1 MQWLTRT
8 AEENLNDFSFA
19 AEGLAEQEAYN
30 AHLSKSGHVPEHL
43 PAGVTHMHDAVEV
56 QVPEVEEN
64 YFPSEEERRT
74 LRRVPEKL
82 SMAAFA
88 IGVCELAE
96 RFSYYG
102 VTQVFTNYI
111 SNPIPL
117 VDGHYSN
124 TGAAKN
130 EHKSGALGRG
140 SQVANGLVTFNQ
152 FWCYVTPLLGAWVA
166 DAHLGRFNTLCV
178 GVAIAMIGH
187 IILIVSGVPALLPN
201 DPSESSDRAIACFAV
216 AIVIMGIGTGFFK
229 SNCSTLIAEQSKI
242 KEQTVIKLKS
252 GEKVIVDPALTIARI
267 YLWFYLMINIGSFCG
282 ELSMVYAEKYV
293 GYWLS
298 YMLPTL
304 VFIIPIPV
312 LWFGRNY
319 YVKLPPD
326 GSVLERAL
334 KAWGLAI
341 RTNWTWNLSTFVK
354 RCKSSTFWDPAKP
367 SHLAESERKPW
378 MVYEDHWIDELSRG
392 IKACA
397 VFVLFPFY
405 WLCYNQIINNLII
418 QANQMDLGSAPSEI
432 VSLLDP
438 IFIIV
443 FVFVFNM
450 GLYPL
455 LDYLRIPFTPIKRI
469 AIDFFFA
476 SFAMVWSAVLQHYIY
491 KQNPCGD
498 RVGDAGVTI
507 NGLDCG
513 TQYAS
518 MTVWIQ
524 SGAYILMAIS
534 ELFASVTSMEI
545 AMLMAPK
552 NMRSIVMAI
561 SLFTTAIAA
570 AIGEAFTALSR
581 NPLFVVN
588 YALFAGLSFAG
599 GILFYM
605 VFYSLD
611 RRQEQLNLLSQ
622 EGYMQNA
629 SSDEKSEKREDTS
642 VQKNETQTDSLA
654 PSLSSA

>member
-1 MQWLTRT
+1 MTGD
-8 AEENLNDFSFA
+8 AIA
-19 AEGLAEQEAYN
+19 AEGLTEQEIFN
-30 AHLSKSGHVPEHL
+30 EHL
-43 PAGVTHMHDAVEV
+43 HKASHTTEHFPAGITHFHDSVAVENAD
-56 QVPEVEEN
+56 EN

-74 LRRVPEKL
+74 LRRVPEKM
-82 SMAAFA
+82 SIAAFA

-96 RFSYYG
+96 RFSFYG
-102 VTQVFTNYI
+102 VTQVFTNFI
-111 SNPIPL
+111 ANPIPK
-117 VDGHYSN
+117 VDGQYSS
-124 TGAAKN
+124 TGAAKDQQ
-130 EHKSGALGRG
+130 KSGALGRG

-166 DAHLGRFNTLCV
+166 DAHLGRFNTLCA
-178 GVAIAMIGH
+178 GVAVAMVGH
-187 IILIVSGVPALLPN
+187 ILLIVSGVPAMLPDN
-201 DPSESSDRAIACFAV
+201 PHESSDRAIACFAI
-216 AIVIMGIGTGFFK
+216 AIIIMGIGTGFFK
-229 SNCSTLIAEQSKI
+229 SNCSTIIAEQTKV
-242 KEQTVIKLKS
+242 KEQTVVKLKT
-252 GEKVIVDPALTIARI
+252 GEKVIVDPALTTARI

-293 GYWLS
+293 GFWLS

-319 YVKLPPD
+319 YVKVPPD
-326 GSVLERAL
+326 GSVLTRAL
-334 KAWGLAI
+334 KAWSLAI
-341 RTNWTWNLSTFVK
+341 RSSWSWNPATLLK
-354 RCKSSTFWDPAKP
+354 RCRSGTFWDCAKP
-367 SHLAESERKPW
+367 SNVPESERKPW

-432 VSLLDP
+432 VALLDP

-443 FVFVFNM
+443 LVFVFNM

-455 LDYLRIPFTPIKRI
+455 LDYLKIPLSPIKRI
-469 AIDFFFA
+469 TIGFFVA

-491 KQNPCGD
+491 LRNPCGTH
-498 RVGDAGVTI
+498 VGDAGEVV
-507 NGLDCG
+507 NGIDCSNV
-513 TQYAS
+513 YADL
-518 MTVWIQ
+518 TVWIQ
-524 SGAYILMAIS
+524 AGAYILMAIS
-534 ELFASVTSMEI
+534 ELFASVTSMEM

-570 AIGEAFTALSR
+570 ALGEAFTALSR

-599 GILFYM
+599 GIIFYL

-611 RRQEQLNLLSQ
+611 RKQEELNLLTQ
-622 EGYMQNA
+622 EGYQQKAN
-629 SSDEKSEKREDTS
+629 SERDD
-642 VQKNETQTDSLA
+642 KNESPMMHHDEAKSTPQEST
-654 PSLSSA
+654 PSA